1 MAFMMTLLLSLVVGD
16 WLFCGELQRLSDA
29 VMLSARRRY
38 AQVAP
43 RLTIE
48 DRQSLGSG
56 CRWE

>member
-1 MAFMMTLLLSLVVGD
+1 MAFVMTLLISLVVGD

-29 VMLSARRRY
+29 VVRNARRRY
-38 AQVAP
+38 AQIAL

-48 DRQSLGSG
+48 DRQLIGNG